1 MNFVYAEGSTKSKR
15 TLAEDVVSFCIDQLM
30 PRMKTLD
37 VSVQLSNN
45 LEPHVHGF
53 CCAIDTREFELEVN
67 AKLTKEDFITT
78 ICHEMVH
85 VMQYAR
91 RRLGIDSKRSYET
104 YDEYLDLWYEIE
116 ARELEKNLVEKY
128 NSLKTL
134 EKKI

>member
-15 TLAEDVVSFCIDQLM
+15 VLAEDVVFFCIDQLM

-91 RRLGIDSKRSYET
+91 RRLGIDSKRSYKT
-104 YDEYLDLWYEIE
+104 YDEYLDLWYEVE
-116 ARELEKNLVEKY
+116 ARELEKILVDKY
-128 NSLKTL
+128 NSLKKL